1 MNGWA
6 EKWEYTAA
14 GFVSV
19 YRTFNRKGRRIVRL
33 ILLATLTLTAG
44 GILLAG
50 RQARPDAAMAG
61 AAKTLIG
68 TLNQEQAA
76 KIRWPFDSEERFN
89 WHFVPRERKGLSF
102 KDMSDGQRKA
112 AFDLLRAGLSAKG
125 FSKVETIRSLEVV
138 LRAVEKSAR
147 RDPELYFFT
156 VFGEPGAATWGWRYE
171 GHHVAQNWTIVD
183 GKVMATTPAFFGA
196 NPAEVLEEVSGGPA
210 KGTRPL
216 GAEED
221 LARAL
226 VESLTDAQRREAI
239 TAETAPQ
246 DIVTGNSRKAAIEGN
261 SGLLAASMTPKQQA
275 LLMSLIEEHAAS
287 QPQPIAALRLDKVRK
302 DGLGAIRFAW
312 MGSTKKGLGN
322 GHYYRVQGKSFLIE
336 YDNVQNNANHHHI
349 VWRDFEGDFG
359 VDVLTAHHANDP
371 DHQLQR
377 PQER

>member
-1 MNGWA
+1 
-6 EKWEYTAA
+6 
-14 GFVSV
+14 
-19 YRTFNRKGRRIVRL
+19 
-33 ILLATLTLTAG
+33 
-44 GILLAG
+44 
-50 RQARPDAAMAG
+50 
-61 AAKTLIG
+61 
-68 TLNQEQAA
+68 
-76 KIRWPFDSEERFN
+76 
-89 WHFVPRERKGLSF
+89 
-102 KDMSDGQRKA
+102 
-112 AFDLLRAGLSAKG
+112 
-125 FSKVETIRSLEVV
+125 
-138 LRAVEKSAR
+138 
-147 RDPELYFFT
+147 
-156 VFGEPGAATWGWRYE
+156 
-171 GHHVAQNWTIVD
+171 
-183 GKVMATTPAFFGA
+183 MATTPAFFGA

-246 DIVTGNSRKAAIEGN
+246 DILTGNSRKAAIEGN

-275 LLMSLIEEHAAS
+275 LLMSLIEEHATS

-312 MGSTKKGLGN
+312 MGSIKKALGN
-322 GHYYRVQGKSFLIE
+322 GHYYRIQGKSFLIE

-359 VDVLTAHHANDP
+359 VDVLAAHHANDP

-377 PQER
+377 SPER

>member
-1 MNGWA
+1 M
-6 EKWEYTAA
+6 
-14 GFVSV
+14 
-19 YRTFNRKGRRIVRL
+19 RQ
-33 ILLATLTLTAG
+33 ILLATLILTAG
-44 GILLAG
+44 GILVLA
-50 RQARPDAAMAG
+50 RQTRPDAAMAN
-61 AAKTLIG
+61 AAKALIG

-102 KDMSDGQRKA
+102 KDMTEAQRKA

-125 FSKVETIRSLEVV
+125 FTKAETIRSLEVV

-183 GKVMATTPAFFGA
+183 GKALATTPAFFGA
-196 NPAEVLEEVSGGPA
+196 NPAEVLEEVAGAPP

-226 VESLTDAQRREAI
+226 LDSLTDAQRREAV
-239 TAETAPQ
+239 TSDNAPQ
-246 DIVTGNSRKAAIEGN
+246 DIVTANSRKAAIQDN
-261 SGLLAASMTPKQQA
+261 TGLIAASMTPKQQA
-275 LLMSLIEEHAAS
+275 LLMSLIEEHASS
-287 QPQPIAALRLDKVRK
+287 QPQAIAALRLAKVRN

-312 MGSTKKGLGN
+312 MGSTQKGLGN
-322 GHYYRVQGKSFLIE
+322 GHYYRIQGKSFLIE

-359 VDVLTAHHANDP
+359 VDVLAAHHANDP
-371 DHQLQR
+371 DHRLQR
-377 PQER
+377 QQER